1 MPIEIRELVIKVNV
15 GGEKPQQTAL
25 PTEDLRRLK
34 REIMDECVRKV
45 MQELNK
51 RKER

>member
-15 GGEKPQQTAL
+15 GGEKPQTTAL
-25 PTEDLRRLK
+25 PAEDLRRIK
-34 REIMDECVRKV
+34 REVIDECVRKV